1 MFRTTVTVLSLRRQK
16 LQDKVNECHLL
27 ELRLHSDGL
36 LSSWLAC
43 TEHHSGRRGRPSPV
57 SDDLGLVKVRRW
69 YLKRS
74 LAPNPS
80 LTQLHIFHLPSAP
93 LATNS
98 PLRAEFAPRMKLTA
112 ATSGGKKKKG
122 SDKGLNSA
130 HILKRLHSHTHPL
143 LASFPSLVLYLILEM
158 MK

>member
-1 MFRTTVTVLSLRRQK
+1 M
-16 LQDKVNECHLL
+16 
-27 ELRLHSDGL
+27 
-36 LSSWLAC
+36 
-43 TEHHSGRRGRPSPV
+43 

-130 HILKRLHSHTHPL
+130 HILKRLHAHTPFVSLIPKLGSLFDTGNDEIIFCRVSH
-143 LASFPSLVLYLILEM
+143 VI
-158 MK
+158 